1 MSVPMPDTTFGDI
14 IYKGKKYRILSNPL
28 NKEIREKV
36 TQYKREKGI
45 IFSSEPW
52 NSEKYSWEIR
62 ENSLY
67 LKKISVF
74 QSQNL
79 IPIFFNN
86 KEEIF
91 AKWYSGSLK
100 VLVEKKQKDIP
111 NQRRSKL
118 LIMKIKALSFK
129 NGILIKEK
137 ELTKK
142 VIARKS
148 LKELGYNFD

>member
-1 MSVPMPDTTFGDI
+1 MSIPMPDTTFGDI
-14 IYKGKKYRILSNPL
+14 IYKGKRYRILSNPL

-36 TQYKREKGI
+36 AQYKREKGI

-52 NSEKYSWEIR
+52 SSEEYSWEIR
-62 ENSLY
+62 ENRFY
-67 LKKISVF
+67 LKKISIF

-79 IPIFFNN
+79 IPIFFN

-91 AKWYSGSLK
+91 AKWCSGNLE
-100 VLVEKKQKDIP
+100 LLIKKEQRDIP
-111 NQRRSKL
+111 NRRRSKL
-118 LIMKIKALSFK
+118 LIMKIKALSFQE
-129 NGILIKEK
+129 GIVIKEK
-137 ELTKK
+137 EVIRK

>member
-14 IYKGKKYRILSNPL
+14 IYKEKRYRILSNPL
-28 NKEIREKV
+28 NKEIRKKV
-36 TQYKREKGI
+36 AQYKREKGI

-52 NSEKYSWEIR
+52 SSEKYSWEIR
-62 ENSLY
+62 ENRLY
-67 LKKISVF
+67 LKKISIF

-79 IPIFFNN
+79 IPTFFN

-111 NQRRSKL
+111 NQKRSKL
-118 LIMKIKALSFK
+118 LIMKIKVLSFK

-137 ELTKK
+137 ELIKK